1 MKVYKDGFV
10 TQDRFRLAKPSCKLR
25 LIKIRGPDVCC
36 CYLLNIS
43 LWWLKLPAKM
53 RDFDSLCSKIQI

>member
-1 MKVYKDGFV
+1 M
-10 TQDRFRLAKPSCKLR
+10 TQDRICIAKPSCKLR
-25 LIKIRGPDVCC
+25 LIKIREPDVCC